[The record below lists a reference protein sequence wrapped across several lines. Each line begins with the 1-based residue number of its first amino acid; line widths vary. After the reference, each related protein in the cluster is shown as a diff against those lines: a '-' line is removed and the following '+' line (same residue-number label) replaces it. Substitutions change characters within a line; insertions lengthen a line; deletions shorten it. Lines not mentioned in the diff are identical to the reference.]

1 MKPILLSLLLALG
14 CACGSSQPT
23 AQASPSPSASSSA
36 AATADASPSAS
47 DEVPVDSQVLAP
59 ATDRPDGSLCSAPLQ
74 TTADGNAT
82 PLLCRTGA
90 VNVRAWKFYAT
101 ISASVLGLGL
111 NPTQGQVESAICDDL
126 NHNHATRPEE
136 ASGYKLA
143 AAYYGWSFT
152 IDVSK
157 VSC

>member
-1 MKPILLSLLLALG
+1 MKPILLSVLLALG

-23 AQASPSPSASSSA
+23 AQASPSPSASSNASA
-36 AATADASPSAS
+36 SADTSPSAS

-59 ATDRPDGSLCSAPLQ
+59 ATDRPNGSLCSAPLQ

-143 AAYYGWSFT
+143 TAYYGWAFT

>member
-1 MKPILLSLLLALG
+1 MRPILLSLLLALG

-36 AATADASPSAS
+36 SATADTSPSAS

-59 ATDRPDGSLCSAPLQ
+59 ATDRPNGSLCSAALQ

-90 VNVRAWKFYAT
+90 VNVRAWKFYAS

-126 NHNHATRPEE
+126 THNHATRPEE

-143 AAYYGWSFT
+143 TAYYGWTFT
-152 IDVSK
+152 IDVTK